1 MKHLEVVCALI
12 INEQNEIFICQR
24 GKGSLKYKWE
34 FPGGKIEANESKE
47 HAIIREI
54 KEELSATIEVIKY
67 LGAATHEYTELENP
81 FSITMYA
88 YLARLVK
95 GELVLSEHLASKWI
109 HYSDFDKFDFAQAD
123 IKLIRE
129 IELELE
135 EVQND

>member
-1 MKHLEVVCALI
+1 MKHFEVVCALI
-12 INEQNEIFICQR
+12 INDNGEIFICQR

-34 FPGGKIEANESKE
+34 FPGGKIEENETQES
-47 HAIIREI
+47 AIVREI
-54 KEELSATIEVIKY
+54 KEELTATIEVIKY
-67 LGAATHEYTELENP
+67 LGVATYEYKELEKP

-123 IKLIRE
+123 IELIKN
-129 IELELE
+129 IKNILK
-135 EVQND
+135 EVKND